1 MRQTFVKV
9 LSTPA
14 LLATFA
20 KDPTAA
26 AHAHVSLR
34 FLASLEPAIIMPE
47 VLARA
52 YSGLEVVNE
61 THRTT
66 AVLSLLNTV
75 AHPLV
80 SEKNWLGGQKHI
92 LELLELSVP
101 GLDLVG
107 FSAMFVCNI
116 HELVLVERSR
126 ENRVLNDVYCGCRTA
141 YQDRR
146 PDGATFH
153 LAHF

>member
-1 MRQTFVKV
+1 MRQTFVRV
-9 LSTPA
+9 LRTPA

-20 KDPTAA
+20 KDPVAA
-26 AHAHVSLR
+26 AQAHVSLR
-34 FLASLEPAIIMPE
+34 FLASLEPAMIMPE
-47 VLARA
+47 ILARA

-80 SEKNWLGGQKHI
+80 SEKIWLGGQKHV

-101 GLDLVG
+101 GLDLVE
-107 FSAMFVCNI
+107 FLCSI
-116 HELVLVERSR
+116 HLQHS
-126 ENRVLNDVYCGCRTA
+126 
-141 YQDRR
+141 
-146 PDGATFH
+146 
-153 LAHF
+153 